1 MRKNRTYNGLGGF
14 SGHASSM
21 ISSIKTNFR
30 KKDLILLKGS
40 RNKVTYKKVE
50 FNKKPTLNQL
60 IEIREKLQV
69 KNRKYLL
76 KNSITFSILMI
87 IVIYVIGF
95 VKF

>member
-1 MRKNRTYNGLGGF
+1 MKRNRTYNGLGGF
-14 SGHASSM
+14 SGHASS
-21 ISSIKTNFR
+21 IKTNFK

-40 RNKVTYKKVE
+40 RNKVTYKKVK

-60 IEIREKLQV
+60 IVIREKLQA
-69 KNRKYLL
+69 KNRKSLL
-76 KNSITFSILMI
+76 KNLITFSILMI